1 MKFYTI
7 MNVNYI
13 YRKKCELSIIRCL
26 VNSIAEALF
35 FIG

>member
-13 YRKKCELSIIRCL
+13 YRKKCEMDKFGKRWNCLSL
-26 VNSIAEALF
+26 DAL
-35 FIG
+35 